1 MNVVALV
8 IIALGSV
15 VAGLIAAYSWNKLRA
30 VSYSVLAWFVL
41 AVGLAQIP
49 YLQVKGEWQPG
60 DLIGFMIFGIL
71 LSIPLT
77 GLFIAWQKS
86 SAFKNFLDAVPT
98 WVLVS
103 TQAYRI
109 VGLAFLFYYFQ
120 GALPFE
126 VGFVSGVYDLLVAI
140 SAVVLAWLLY
150 HKSVK
155 EKLFVV
161 GWCGFGLLDFALAFT
176 LAGLSFFGLIQL
188 VPEPTAMAMPPLTI
202 ISIFQVPLAMFIHVY
217 LITRVL
223 QTPRIPS
230 EFFAK

>member
-1 MNVVALV
+1 MNVGALA
-8 IIALGSV
+8 IIAIGLV
-15 VAGLIAAYSWNKLRA
+15 VTGLIAAYSWNKLRA
-30 VSYSVLAWFVL
+30 VSYLVLAWLVL

-49 YLQVKGEWQPG
+49 YLQVKGEWQSG
-60 DLIGFMIFGIL
+60 DLIGFMFFSIL
-71 LSIPLT
+71 LMIPLA

-126 VGFVSGVYDLLVAI
+126 VGFVSGVYDLLVAS
-140 SAVVLAWLLY
+140 SAVVIAWLLY
-150 HKSVK
+150 HKSIK

-161 GWCGFGLLDFALAFT
+161 GWCGFGLLDFAVAFT
-176 LAGLSFFGLIQL
+176 IVGLSFLGLIQL

-202 ISIFQVPLAMFIHVY
+202 ISIFQVPLAIFIHVY

-223 QTPRIPS
+223 QTPSIPS
-230 EFFAK
+230 VFVTK